1 MIVANS
7 LIFIL
12 LVMGMYWI
20 LLWLKEVGVEEIVVY
35 TQGFLKAEAKKL
47 RIQVLPEVTSRK
59 LWDRL
64 ELLLYYSG
72 VRSSLPFLSG
82 KVFLLCLMV
91 IVSLGF
97 LVGVVCFRRM
107 FWGIALGLGFLLLI
121 LSLLQVAR
129 RVHHKQTEK
138 HLLELLNLAESF
150 SATGDEVLAILRAV
164 SPYMKGPIGQALKN
178 IERYVSK
185 GWSSGMVLAQLK
197 VSLEHPKWQEF
208 IHNLSVCSMYH
219 GEFSYVFRS
228 SRKGIQTY
236 LSSRKEQQSVKYT
249 ARMEMLAIVVLCL
262 VIIVVLGNFLGISV
276 EELLWGTVVGK
287 GCTLYMAGI
296 VMLFFWKMGNS
307 ERE

>member
-12 LVMGMYWI
+12 LVIGMYGFLMWM
-20 LLWLKEVGVEEIVVY
+20 KEVGVEEIVVY
-35 TQGFLKAEAKKL
+35 TQGFLKAETKKL
-47 RIQVLPEVTSRK
+47 RVQILPEVTSRN

-72 VRSSLPFLSG
+72 IRGRLPFLSG
-82 KVFLLCLMV
+82 KVFL
-91 IVSLGF
+91 
-97 LVGVVCFRRM
+97 VGLFAIEC
-107 FWGIALGLGFLLLI
+107 LGFLLGMLCSGRAFWGI
-121 LSLLQVAR
+121 VFGFVLLLFLFGVLQVMR
-129 RVHHKQTEK
+129 KSHYKQTEK
-138 HLLELLNLAESF
+138 HLLELLNLTESF
-150 SATGDEVLAILRAV
+150 SATGDEVLAILRATA
-164 SPYMKGPIGQALKN
+164 PYMKGAIGQALKG

-219 GEFSYVFRS
+219 GDFSYVFRS
-228 SRKGIQTY
+228 SRKGIQSY

-262 VIIVVLGNFLGISV
+262 IIVVVLGNFLQISV

-287 GCTLYMAGI
+287 GCTLYMTGI
-296 VMLFFWKMGNS
+296 VVLFFWKMGNS